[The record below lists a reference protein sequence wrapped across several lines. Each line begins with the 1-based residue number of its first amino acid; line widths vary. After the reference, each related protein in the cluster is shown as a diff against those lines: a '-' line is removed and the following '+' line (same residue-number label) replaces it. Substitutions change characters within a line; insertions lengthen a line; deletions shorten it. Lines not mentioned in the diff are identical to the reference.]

1 VNITILPEANEDII
15 RGYRFYE
22 VQNKGFGS
30 YFRDSLFSDIDSLLI
45 YHGVHILCF
54 GKYYKM
60 LSKRFPFAIY
70 YTVENQ
76 NIVVYAVLDCR
87 SNPTWIEGRLDK

>member
-1 VNITILPEANEDII
+1 MNISILSSAKGDLVN
-15 RGYRFYE
+15 GYYFYE
-22 VQNKGFGS
+22 AQAQGLGA
-30 YFRDSLFSDIDSLLI
+30 YFRDSLFSDIDSLMI
-45 YHGVHILCF
+45 YHGIHAQCF

-70 YTVENQ
+70 YTVEDK

-87 SNPTWIEGRLDK
+87 RNPAWIKGRLDK